1 MGEIRKNTKVAGTRE
16 RTFEYYTLGEAVR
29 MLLCDVQRYR
39 FASGD
44 RCKCE
49 DPWPRTYYCVYGDCE
64 IVRCERCH
72 RIINWKGSKCRFP
85 YQKGENP

>member
-16 RTFEYYTLGEAVR
+16 RTYQYPTLGEAVR
-29 MLLCDVQRYR
+29 MLLCDVKRYK
-39 FASGD
+39 FLAGE

-49 DPWPRTYYCVYGDCE
+49 DPLPRTYRCVYGDCE
-64 IVRCERCH
+64 IVRCGRCN
-72 RIINWKGSKCRFP
+72 RIIVWRGGKYRFP